1 MIQEI
6 AFLVGFDPVEEFK
19 SYGHKITDL
28 HIKDRL
34 LGDASVPLGIGNTNF
49 T

>member
-1 MIQEI
+1 MTVNYDTGNS
-6 AFLVGFDPVEEFK
+6 AALGYDPDEEFK

-34 LGDASVPLGIGNTNF
+34 LGTGPVH
-49 T
+49 